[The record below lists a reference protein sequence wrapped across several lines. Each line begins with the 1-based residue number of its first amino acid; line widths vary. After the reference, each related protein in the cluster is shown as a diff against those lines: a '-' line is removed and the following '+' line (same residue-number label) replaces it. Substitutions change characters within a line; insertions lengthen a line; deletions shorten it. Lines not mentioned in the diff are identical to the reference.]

1 MPRLLRDVSS
11 IVCGPANVDSVD
23 LFTLIARLR
32 KFRADLVG
40 LCTELDVLSLRA
52 LKSEGVVSLD
62 VDERTQLLGDVLSLL
77 IMGCRL
83 LCGVSMDTLGTLE
96 NEALAYS
103 NQLIELERKA
113 TLSNSFASFVLYQKL
128 SLAQAT
134 LKTAHVWRKDSS
146 QINIVERSAFK
157 AWCDAIPV
165 CCSSS

>member
-1 MPRLLRDVSS
+1 
-11 IVCGPANVDSVD
+11 
-23 LFTLIARLR
+23 LIIGYR
-32 KFRADLVG
+32 
-40 LCTELDVLSLRA
+40 
-52 LKSEGVVSLD
+52 
-62 VDERTQLLGDVLSLL
+62 
-77 IMGCRL
+77 M